1 MKLLWYLSTA
11 LVAGCMLCARAQTG
25 GQNAT
30 GQAAPEHPITNVNAR
45 LIATDIP
52 GASAISQVGTFL
64 NNPVPPACAHPIPTL
79 FPSYIQPGAVLDP
92 NRILVG
98 SRSNFGAPLAIG
110 AGAEGSLL
118 SIDPSGKDILRVP
131 RMFAESGDQSSTL
144 GGAVQMFSANSP
156 FWSNSVHNSSANTGS
171 YTGVSNPLGLSNNNA
186 FGRVWPAN
194 APFGD
199 NGAGSSSILD
209 PTGQPLAGAPNALIG
224 GVYVGSL
231 TNRDVVTTPP
241 QPQVIPG
248 SLSTGA
254 VGTALLGPSPDGTCK
269 AVFSVVTADGAIV
282 QEDTLKGLDGLVPAG
297 TIEPLLG
304 RSWDAPNY
312 GVEPRLG
319 VLMNP
324 YTATPGQSWQLFI
337 SEPFDNTI
345 AVVNLVVAGTAPN
358 QVFGLE
364 SISRISSDS
373 LKFPVDL
380 TPVQRDVDDAN
391 WASNTTL
398 DDGSDFYVL
407 NRGNNT
413 IVRMSQDGDVV
424 AIRRVTLDNWPL
436 DDVSLNGVAISTD
449 GQTIYLT
456 FVGPGKQQG
465 GVLAVPAF

>member
-1 MKLLWYLSTA
+1 
-11 LVAGCMLCARAQTG
+11 
-25 GQNAT
+25 
-30 GQAAPEHPITNVNAR
+30 
-45 LIATDIP
+45 
-52 GASAISQVGTFL
+52 
-64 NNPVPPACAHPIPTL
+64 
-79 FPSYIQPGAVLDP
+79 
-92 NRILVG
+92 
-98 SRSNFGAPLAIG
+98 
-110 AGAEGSLL
+110 
-118 SIDPSGKDILRVP
+118 
-131 RMFAESGDQSSTL
+131 
-144 GGAVQMFSANSP
+144 
-156 FWSNSVHNSSANTGS
+156 
-171 YTGVSNPLGLSNNNA
+171 
-186 FGRVWPAN
+186 
-194 APFGD
+194 
-199 NGAGSSSILD
+199 
-209 PTGQPLAGAPNALIG
+209 
-224 GVYVGSL
+224 
-231 TNRDVVTTPP
+231 VTTPP
-241 QPQVIPG
+241 QAQVIPG

-304 RSWDAPNY
+304 RSWDAPNH

-324 YTATPGQSWQLFI
+324 YTAKPGQSWQLFI

-358 QVFGLE
+358 QVFGLD

-380 TPVQRDVDDAN
+380 TPVRRDVDDAN

-398 DDGSDFYVL
+398 DDGSDFYVV

-413 IVRMSQDGDVV
+413 IVRMGQDGDVV
-424 AIRRVTLDNWPL
+424 AIRRVTVDNWPL

-449 GQTIYLT
+449 GQTIYAT
-456 FVGPGKQQG
+456 FVGPSKQQG

>member
-1 MKLLWYLSTA
+1 MWQVACYA
-11 LVAGCMLCARAQTG
+11 LTRKPASRTPQW
-25 GQNAT
+25 
-30 GQAAPEHPITNVNAR
+30 QAAPEHPITNVNAR
-45 LIATDIP
+45 VIAIDIP

-64 NNPVPPACAHPIPTL
+64 NNPVPPACAHPIPTT

-131 RMFAESGDQSSTL
+131 RKFAESGDQSSTL

-156 FWSNSVHNSSANTGS
+156 SWSNSVQNSSANTSS

-199 NGAGSSSILD
+199 NGPGSSSILD

-241 QPQVIPG
+241 QAQVIPG

-304 RSWDAPNY
+304 RSWDAPNH

-358 QVFGLE
+358 QVFGL
-364 SISRISSDS
+364 
-373 LKFPVDL
+373 
-380 TPVQRDVDDAN
+380 
-391 WASNTTL
+391 
-398 DDGSDFYVL
+398 GFYKSHQL
-407 NRGNNT
+407 GFAE
-413 IVRMSQDGDVV
+413 I
-424 AIRRVTLDNWPL
+424 
-436 DDVSLNGVAISTD
+436 
-449 GQTIYLT
+449 
-456 FVGPGKQQG
+456 PGRPRTRSARPG
-465 GVLAVPAF
+465 